1 MLVILILQINKNRQ
15 LVFTI
20 NTQVELS
27 TLGTVSQLDYK

>member
-27 TLGTVSQLDYK
+27 TLDQSNKKK